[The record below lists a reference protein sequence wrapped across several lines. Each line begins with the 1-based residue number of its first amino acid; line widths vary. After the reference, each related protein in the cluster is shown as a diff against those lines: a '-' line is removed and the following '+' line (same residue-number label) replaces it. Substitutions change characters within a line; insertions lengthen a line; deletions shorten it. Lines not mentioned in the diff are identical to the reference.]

1 MAVDDSW
8 YERIA
13 GLPERI
19 SSGGVVIRVERGLL
33 LTCLVR
39 EVGVDGYVIPK
50 GGVETGEDLE
60 RAALRE
66 IEEES
71 GLSALERLAHLD
83 TLERLSEKKD
93 KWSINHYGL
102 YLTAQV
108 AGEILDKEHHFDPA
122 WFPLHE
128 LPLMFWPDEHRLI
141 ARRRTE
147 IVDLVIAAQN
157 PKRRKDRF
165 M

>member
-1 MAVDDSW
+1 MNADESW
-8 YERIA
+8 YVRIE
-13 GLPERI
+13 GLPERV

-33 LTCLVR
+33 LVCLVR
-39 EVGVDGYVIPK
+39 ETGVDGYVIPK
-50 GGVETGEDLE
+50 GGIEPGEDLE
-60 RAALRE
+60 SAALRE

-71 GLSALERLAHLD
+71 GLTQLSRLAHLD

-93 KWSINHYGL
+93 TWSINHYGL

-108 AGEILDKEHHFDPA
+108 SGTILDTDHHFDPA

-128 LPLMFWPDEHRLI
+128 LPDMFWPDERKMI
-141 ARRRTE
+141 SSRRSG

-157 PKRRKDRF
+157 PNKRKERF